1 MQLTIHDVAKGFDVS
16 EKTVYRW
23 LGQNAL
29 PAYKIND
36 QYRFSRSELLEW
48 AAARKMKVHLEF
60 LSGEN
65 GEDGDLPALSDAV
78 KAGGIY
84 YHVGGTDRDIV
95 LRNIVDVMKLPES
108 IDREFIWQIL
118 VAREKMASTGI
129 GDGIAIP
136 HVRNPVILNNIPYPV
151 VTLCFLE
158 KPIEFGALDGKPV
171 HCLFSLI
178 CPTAR
183 IHLHIISRLAFI
195 LRDEEF
201 KELVLKHASEPGII
215 NGIER
220 AEARLT
226 GVKKEGAAAEV

>member
-48 AAARKMKVHLEF
+48 AAARKMKVQLEF
-60 LSGEN
+60 FNGKN
-65 GEDGDLPALSDAV
+65 GEDEALPTLTDAV
-78 KAGGIY
+78 RAGGIY
-84 YHVGGTDRDIV
+84 YHIGGTDKDTV
-95 LRNIVDVMKLPES
+95 LRNIVDMMKLPES
-108 IDREFIWQIL
+108 VDREFIWQIL
-118 VAREKMASTGI
+118 MAREKMASTGM

-136 HVRNPVILNNIPYPV
+136 HIRNPVILNIPYPV
-151 VTLCFLE
+151 VTVCFLE
-158 KPIEFGALDGKPV
+158 KAIEFGALDGKPV

-201 KELVLKHASEPGII
+201 KVLVSKHAPESEISG
-215 NGIER
+215 GMER
-220 AEARLT
+220 AEARLM
-226 GVKKEGAAAEV
+226 GAKKEKAAGV